1 MTLNEVRMFCRWI
14 EWTQIEQEVI
24 PLDQEKMMAA
34 LNWNGHHR
42 DRKKQ
47 TKKTFRLNPHD
58 LIMD

>member
-1 MTLNEVRMFCRWI
+1 MDTNRAGSYPIRPGKDDGSLI
-14 EWTQIEQEVI
+14 G
-24 PLDQEKMMAA
+24 
-34 LNWNGHHR
+34 NGRHR